1 MHKSEYIHND
11 LTPDN
16 IMYRNGDYRRDS
28 AAVSVSTGWKLI
40 DFGLMHKVNESDSEN
55 KSHYKGSR
63 GWTPPEI
70 VPGADDNLYSYSK
83 DIWSL
88 GLLIIYILCKQQPFT
103 LTYYEQAVLCKS
115 DESKYKDFFFYNKLL
130 QNANKR
136 CRNNDEGVSR
146 NKFKDFVMKKLGKSN
161 AAGDNNLDYTA
172 GQVFLKKY
180 LRKLH
185 DDGIISRDLCGL
197 LANCMLCYDASRR
210 LRCDQIYR
218 HKWFDDVRHL

>member
-1 MHKSEYIHND
+1 
-11 LTPDN
+11 
-16 IMYRNGDYRRDS
+16 
-28 AAVSVSTGWKLI
+28 
-40 DFGLMHKVNESDSEN
+40 MHKVNESASKN
-55 KSHYKGSR
+55 RSHYKGTR

-70 VPGADDNLYSYSK
+70 VPGADDNSYSYSK

-103 LTYYEQAVLCKS
+103 LTHYEQAVLCKS
-115 DESKYKDFFFYNKLL
+115 DETKCKGFFFYNKLL

-136 CRNNDEGVSR
+136 RIRNNDEGVKG
-146 NKFKDFVMKKLGKSN
+146 NNFKDFVMKKLSKSN
-161 AAGDNNLDYTA
+161 AAGDITSDYTA
-172 GQVFLKKY
+172 GQSFLKKY

-185 DDGIISRDLCGL
+185 DDGVISRDLCGL

-218 HKWFDDVRHL
+218 HKRFDDVRHL